1 MTQTPKIISR
11 REMLKRSAAF
21 SALAS
26 ASLAWPHWM
35 PRLSFAQGSLR
46 GDVLVCIFLRG
57 GIDGLNVIVP
67 HGENA
72 YYAARPRIAVARP
85 DDNKADKDKRTLDL
99 DGFFGLNPL
108 LGPLHSIFK
117 NGHLV
122 AVHATGSPDP
132 TRSHFD
138 AMSYME
144 RGTPGSYSLN
154 SGWVGRHLASFNTEN
169 DSALRAV
176 GWGTALQQ
184 SLRGYVSAV
193 SLKSIVD
200 YHLGG
205 REDAAAEMLAALNT
219 LYAASPEAL
228 QTAATQ
234 TEAVLN
240 MVSKINVADYKP
252 ENGAKYNPQNDYAL
266 ALMQTAALIKADVGM
281 EVSAIDLGGWD
292 THQNQLNDHNR
303 DLPALADGL
312 AAFYADLGERMNRV
326 TVVIMSEFGRRVEEN
341 ASAGTDHGHG
351 NMMMVMGGNVAKK
364 PVIAQW
370 PGLQLEQLDRGD
382 LKITIDYRDVLS
394 EILSVRLQNP
404 NLGAVFP
411 GYQAVLR
418 GIVTA

>member
-21 SALAS
+21 GALAS
-26 ASLAWPHWM
+26 ASLAWPRWM
-35 PRLSFAQGSLR
+35 PRLSFAQGTLR
-46 GDVLVCIFLRG
+46 GDILVCIFLRG

-67 HGENA
+67 HGESA

-85 DDNKADKDKRTLDL
+85 DDTKADKDKRALDL

-117 NGHLV
+117 SGHLV

-252 ENGAKYNPQNDYAL
+252 ENGAKYNTQNDYAL

-312 AAFYADLGERMNRV
+312 ATFYADLGERMNRV

-351 NMMMVMGGNVAKK
+351 NMMMVMGGNVAKR
-364 PVIAQW
+364 PVITQW